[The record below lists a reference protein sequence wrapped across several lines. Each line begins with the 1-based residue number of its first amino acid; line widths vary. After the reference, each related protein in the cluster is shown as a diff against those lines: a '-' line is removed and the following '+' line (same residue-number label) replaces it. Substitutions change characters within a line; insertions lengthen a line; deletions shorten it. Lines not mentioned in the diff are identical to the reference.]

1 MLANS
6 QYEYVALQAMSA
18 KMQSKLESYQLQ
30 AQDLLLLLAL
40 HRSGKLETAAARLG
54 QDPSTVFRQLQKLEK
69 QLACSLF
76 ARTRQG
82 YQALPAT
89 VAVLAQAE
97 MVELALEQA
106 KLNWQQQ
113 PGQVQGVVSIT
124 TTDTILHGLLAPALK
139 SLRQQHPLLQYEIR
153 VGNQLE
159 NLSRRDA
166 DIALRATNQP
176 PGHLLG
182 RCLGQIEV
190 ALYAALNSSVSLAQ
204 ALNAEAVWAAPDQAL
219 PQHPSVLWR
228 RQHHPEIRVSYLV
241 DSIQSVAE
249 LVAQDLAVGV
259 LPVFLAEQRPDL
271 RALSAILP
279 DCSTELWLLSH
290 HDTRHILR
298 IATVYQ
304 HLAQNLRLDHRP
316 RIGVNHE

>member
-1 MLANS
+1 MIA
-6 QYEYVALQAMSA
+6 EMQAKSPG
-18 KMQSKLESYQLQ
+18 YQLQ

-40 HRSGKLETAAARLG
+40 SRAGKLEAAAARLG

-76 ARTRQG
+76 ARSRQG
-82 YQALPAT
+82 YQALPVT
-89 VAVLAQAE
+89 EAVLAQAE

-106 KLNWQQQ
+106 KLSLQQQ
-113 PGQVQGVVSIT
+113 PGQVQGVVSLT
-124 TTDTILHGLLAPALK
+124 TTDTILHSLLAPAL
-139 SLRQQHPLLQYEIR
+139 RQLTLQHPLLHFEIR
-153 VGNQLE
+153 VGNELA

-166 DIALRATNQP
+166 DIALRATRQP
-176 PGHLLG
+176 PAHLIG

-190 ALYAALNSSVSLAQ
+190 AVYAAARNPISLDQ
-204 ALNAEAVWAAPDQAL
+204 ALSTQAIWVAPDQAL
-219 PQHPSVLWR
+219 PNHPSVIWR
-228 RQHHPEIRVSYLV
+228 RQHYPQLQVSYMV

-249 LVAQDLAVGV
+249 FVAQDLAVGI
-259 LPVFLAEQRPDL
+259 LPVFLAEHRQDL
-271 RALSAILP
+271 RQLSDILP

-304 HLAQNLRLDHRP
+304 FLAQNLRVSHCP
-316 RIGVNHE
+316 SPGVNYE